1 MVGGVSGPGWGCCFT
16 SIKVWTSL
24 TNSLRKSKKTAKK
37 LLFLA
42 HGGPLTE
49 DGLEYS
55 NFEAVFLDFLKD
67 FVSDEQTFIGVKQ
80 HPQDGPE
87 KTHIMC
93 VKYENFLKNRFF
105 DFFWTNSYAPPHRR
119 IIVLRRP

>member
-1 MVGGVSGPGWGCCFT
+1 MIWVVPGPAWGCCFT
-16 SIKVWTSL
+16 PIKVCSSL
-24 TNSLRKSKKTAKK
+24 TKSLTKSKKTAKK

-55 NFEAVFLDFLKD
+55 NFEAVFFDFLKD

-80 HPQDGPE
+80 HPQAGPE
-87 KTHIMC
+87 TTHIMC
-93 VKYENFLKNRFF
+93 VKYWNFLKNQFF
-105 DFFWTNSYAPPHRR
+105 DFFLDHFHAPP
-119 IIVLRRP
+119 PDC